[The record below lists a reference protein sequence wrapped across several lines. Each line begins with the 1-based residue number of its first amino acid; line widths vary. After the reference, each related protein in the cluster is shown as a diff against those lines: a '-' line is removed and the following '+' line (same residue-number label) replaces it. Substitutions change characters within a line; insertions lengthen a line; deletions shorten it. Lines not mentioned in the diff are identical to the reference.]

1 MNKEKLKDLGVP
13 EEFLDA
19 VFNAVTAEINTAAK
33 NAVKNNGGDGDELKT
48 AKEKI
53 EELEGKLADAE
64 GKLSAAEQE
73 RDSYSAKVG
82 EMEKSYAAEKL
93 FDGYK
98 FSSSLAR
105 DAAMAKFKDAGLE
118 FADGKYLGG
127 KEWLDGLKK
136 DAPEAFA
143 GDAPAPKLMTGSGGG
158 KDISDEQARAVMGLP
173 VEK

>member
-1 MNKEKLKDLGVP
+1 MNKEKLKELGVP
-13 EEFLDA
+13 EELLDT
-19 VFNAVTAEINTAAK
+19 VFNAVTDEINTAVEA
-33 NAVKNNGGDGDELKT
+33 AVKNNGNGDELRT

-53 EELEGKLADAE
+53 EELEGKLSTALE
-64 GKLSAAEQE
+64 E